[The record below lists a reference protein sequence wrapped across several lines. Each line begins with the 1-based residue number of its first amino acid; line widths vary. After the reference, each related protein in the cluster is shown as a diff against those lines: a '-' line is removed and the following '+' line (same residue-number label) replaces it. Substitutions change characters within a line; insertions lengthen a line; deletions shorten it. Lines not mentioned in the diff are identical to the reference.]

1 MKQIFTLVLATA
13 LSLTAAFAQTT
24 QQNFEGIA
32 DLSSLTNSCWQFNRV
47 DFAGAVT
54 GNIGNSNN
62 VLAQTTDKKNNA
74 FITTPYVNLSVGTT
88 ISFDYK
94 LNEALNGQAKRTI
107 YVRLLDTSGN
117 YTELKNIV
125 LDKNSSISTATFT
138 TASTLSGIQKVVIE
152 LAGSG
157 DGNSNINLD
166 NFSIGSNF
174 NYNSPYGCN
183 TTGQATLPMKLKSF
197 QGLLSADKAILTWSV
212 LENENGHAFQI
223 EKSSDGTTFTTI
235 GIVITTQK
243 AGDEVYSYKD
253 DLQGRA
259 YYRLK
264 LVSKGGVAM
273 YSAVLF
279 MKKQVTTTSALNLLQ
294 NPVQSTIK
302 FSFQSGINAAT
313 QVTVYNTLGVKVYQT
328 SFAAQ
333 KGANTIAMTLDGQIK
348 GGTYVLEVMNAT
360 NRNSAKFLKN

>member
-1 MKQIFTLVLATA
+1 MTVFI
-13 LSLTAAFAQTT
+13 
-24 QQNFEGIA
+24 N
-32 DLSSLTNSCWQFNRV
+32 NCWQFNRV
-47 DFAGAVT
+47 DFAGVVT

-74 FITTPYVNLSVGTT
+74 FIVTPYVNLSVGTT

-107 YVRLLDTSGN
+107 YVRLLDTGGN

-183 TTGQATLPMKLKSF
+183 TTGQATLPIKLKSF
-197 QGLLSADKAILTWSV
+197 QGLVNGDLAQLAWTV
-212 LENENGHAFQI
+212 ANNENGYSFEVQKSGDGKEFKTIAVVTTT
-223 EKSSDGTTFTTI
+223 EKS
-235 GIVITTQK
+235 
-243 AGDEVYSYKD
+243 GDETYSYKD
-253 DLQGRA
+253 DMQASA

-264 LVSKGGVAM
+264 LVSKGRVAI
-273 YSAVLF
+273 YSAILF
-279 MKKQVTTTSALNLLQ
+279 IKKQGTTTSALSLLQ
-294 NPVQSTIK
+294 NPVQSTLK

-333 KGANTIAMTLDGQIK
+333 KGTNTIAMTLDGF
-348 GGTYVLEVMNAT
+348 
-360 NRNSAKFLKN
+360 R